1 MQIGQGMKMKKNT
14 LVFWMAATAL
24 DLIFISGCGLQ
35 QQRPVVLMRTAFG
48 DIKAELYTDKAPVTA
63 GNFLQYVKEGR
74 FKDAVFYRVVRMD
87 NQPDDKVKIQVLQGG
102 LYDDNHPAKLPTI
115 RHETTKETGI
125 KNKNGTLSMARWK
138 PGTADSEF
146 SICIGD
152 QPELDYTGKRNPDGQ
167 GFAAFGRVIDGM
179 DVVRKIHA
187 QNAEGQALKPFIK
200 IEQMSLLK

>member
-1 MQIGQGMKMKKNT
+1 MKKKSI
-14 LVFWMAATAL
+14 
-24 DLIFISGCGLQ
+24 IFVILFLSMLSLSGCGLQ

-48 DIKAELYTDKAPVTA
+48 EIKAELYTDKAPVTA
-63 GNFLQYVKEGR
+63 GNFLRYVKEGR

-87 NQPDDKVKIQVLQGG
+87 NQPNDKVKIQVLQGG
-102 LYDDNHPAKLPTI
+102 LYDDNHPAKLPMI
-115 RHETTKETGI
+115 RHETTKETGVRH
-125 KNKNGTLSMARWK
+125 KNGTLSMARWG

-152 QPELDYTGKRNPDGQ
+152 QPELDFGGKRNPDGQ

-187 QNAEGQALKPFIK
+187 QNAEGQSLKPFIK
-200 IEQMSLLK
+200 IEQVTLLKE

>member
-1 MQIGQGMKMKKNT
+1 MKKNT
-14 LVFWMAATAL
+14 TIFLACVAILSLVSL
-24 DLIFISGCGLQ
+24 SGCGMPQ
-35 QQRPVVLMRTAFG
+35 QQPTVLMRTEFG

-74 FKDAVFYRVVRMD
+74 FKNAVFYRVVRMD
-87 NQPDDKVKIQVLQGG
+87 NQPNDKVKIQVLQGG
-102 LYDDNHPAKLPTI
+102 LYDDNHPAKLPMI

-125 KNKNGTLSMARWK
+125 LHKNGMLSMARWE

-152 QPELDYTGKRNPDGQ
+152 QPELDFAGKRNPDGQ

-187 QNAEGQALKPFIK
+187 QNAEGQTLKPFIK
-200 IEQMSLLK
+200 IEQMTLIKE

>member
-1 MQIGQGMKMKKNT
+1 MKMKKDT
-14 LVFWMAATAL
+14 RIFLVMVAIVSFIAL
-24 DLIFISGCGLQ
+24 SGCGMQ
-35 QQRPVVLMRTAFG
+35 RQRPVILMRTEFG

-63 GNFLQYVKEGR
+63 GNFLRYVKENR
-74 FKDAVFYRVVRMD
+74 FNNAMFYRVVRMD
-87 NQPDDKVKIQVLQGG
+87 NQPNDKVKIQVLQGG
-102 LYDDNHPAKLPTI
+102 LYDDNHPAKLPPI

-125 KNKNGTLSMARWK
+125 KHKNGMLSMARWE

-152 QPELDYTGKRNPDGQ
+152 QPELDFAGKRNPDGQ

-187 QNAEGQALKPFIK
+187 QNAEGQTLKPFIK
-200 IEQMSLLK
+200 IEKITMVKE

>member
-1 MQIGQGMKMKKNT
+1 MKKNT
-14 LVFWMAATAL
+14 MIFLTCATVFSPAFL
-24 DLIFISGCGLQ
+24 NGCGMQ
-35 QQRPVVLMRTAFG
+35 QQRPVVLMRTGFG

-63 GNFLQYVKEGR
+63 GNFLQYVKEDR
-74 FKDAVFYRVVRMD
+74 FRDAVFYRVVRMD
-87 NQPDDKVKIQVLQGG
+87 NQPNDKVKIQVLQGG
-102 LYDDNHPAKLPTI
+102 LYDDNHPAKLPPI

-125 KNKNGTLSMARWK
+125 RHKNGMLSMARWE

-152 QPELDYTGKRNPDGQ
+152 QPELDFAGKRNPDGQ

-187 QNAEGQALKPFIK
+187 QNAEEQTLKPFIK
-200 IEQMSLLK
+200 IEQIRLIKE

>member
-1 MQIGQGMKMKKNT
+1 MKKKSIIFLFVLLLLST
-14 LVFWMAATAL
+14 LLLT
-24 DLIFISGCGLQ
+24 GCGLQ
-35 QQRPVVLMRTAFG
+35 QQRPVVLMQTAFG

-63 GNFLQYVKEGR
+63 GNFVRYVKEGR

-87 NQPDDKVKIQVLQGG
+87 NQPNDKVKIQVLQGG
-102 LYDDNHPAKLPTI
+102 LYDDNHPSKLPMI
-115 RHETTKETGI
+115 RHETTKETGVRH
-125 KNKNGTLSMARWK
+125 KNGTLSMARWG

-152 QPELDYTGKRNPDGQ
+152 QPELDFGGKRNPDGQ

-187 QNAEGQALKPFIK
+187 RNAEGQTLKPFIK
-200 IEQMSLLK
+200 IEQLSLLKE

>member
-1 MQIGQGMKMKKNT
+1 MKKNT
-14 LVFWMAATAL
+14 TIFLACVAILSLVSL
-24 DLIFISGCGLQ
+24 SGCGMP
-35 QQRPVVLMRTAFG
+35 QQRPIVLMRTEFG

-74 FKDAVFYRVVRMD
+74 FKNAVFYRVVRMD
-87 NQPDDKVKIQVLQGG
+87 NQPNDKVKIQVLQGG
-102 LYDDNHPAKLPTI
+102 LYDDNHPAKLPMI

-125 KNKNGTLSMARWK
+125 LHKNGMLSMARWE

-152 QPELDYTGKRNPDGQ
+152 QPELDFAGKRNPDGQ

-187 QNAEGQALKPFIK
+187 QNAEGQTLKPFIK
-200 IEQMSLLK
+200 IEQMTLIKE